1 MSRMAVAEILT
12 DQHFLLKMQWDF
24 SGRLYLGLFHKP
36 TDSPVSLLEQ
46 LLQIFFVIP
55 ENTRA
60 LDC

>member
-24 SGRLYLGLFHKP
+24 SGRLYLSWFHKP
-36 TDSPVSLLEQ
+36 ADSPVSLLEQ
-46 LLQIFFVIP
+46 LLQFLAVIS
-55 ENTRA
+55 ENTWG